1 MGEGR
6 RKDTDAREGRAEAR
20 ERRRRRA
27 CAERLARLMAAMP
40 YKVTGVPTD
49 ADGIAR
55 YMEAHSRRLP
65 LTAEEVYWMNVTGPF
80 GGIPQAGGGER

>member
-1 MGEGR
+1 
-6 RKDTDAREGRAEAR
+6 
-20 ERRRRRA
+20 
-27 CAERLARLMAAMP
+27 MAAMP